1 MKKLMFALAAASL
14 VGLAHAAAA
23 NWKYTAAN
31 IYNGGGDSAAKYSG
45 RAYIFDAVA
54 NTQEGIFSAFDAAL
68 KAHTTFDITKQ
79 NGYLADG
86 TAANGLIN
94 ANNTANQFSAFEQN
108 SGTHDFFFVLIDGD
122 KMYLSAT
129 KSGVDA
135 SSTDSPMLI
144 AFGSQGDKS
153 KLSALG
159 YQGTGTW
166 SVVPEPTSG
175 LLLLLGM
182 AGLALRRK
190 QA

>member
-14 VGLAHAAAA
+14 VGLVHAAQA
-23 NWKYTAAN
+23 NWKYTANN
-31 IYNGGGDSAAKYSG
+31 IYNGAGETGATKYTG
-45 RAYIFDAVA
+45 NAYIFNAGTVS
-54 NTQEGIFSAFDAAL
+54 QEDIFIAFKGNYL
-68 KAHTTFDITKQ
+68 SFDITQ
-79 NGYLADG
+79 QEGYLANG
-86 TAANGLIN
+86 TAENGII
-94 ANNTANQFSAFEQN
+94 AASKNTFSAFEQG
-108 SGTHDFFFVLIDGD
+108 SGAHNFFFVLIDGD

-129 KSGVDA
+129 KTAAAG
-135 SSTDSPMLI
+135 STDTALSI
-144 AFGSQGDKS
+144 AFGNQAAKS

-175 LLLLLGM
+175 LMILLGL

>member
-14 VGLAHAAAA
+14 VGLVHAAAA

-31 IYNGGGDSAAKYSG
+31 IYNGGGESAAKYSG
-45 RAYIFDAVA
+45 NAYIFDAKTI
-54 NTQEGIFSAFDAAL
+54 TQSQLFDAFL
-68 KAHTTFDITKQ
+68 SDTKFDVTQ
-79 NGYLADG
+79 QRGYLGDG
-86 TAANGLIN
+86 TVVGGTINGNN
-94 ANNTANQFSAFEQN
+94 AANQFSAFEQG
-108 SGTHDFFFVLIDGD
+108 SGTHDFFFVLIDSD
-122 KMYLSAT
+122 KIYLSAT
-129 KSGVDA
+129 KTGVTANANDDA
-135 SSTDSPMLI
+135 KSI

-153 KLSALG
+153 KLSDFG

-175 LLLLLGM
+175 LMILLGL

>member
-14 VGLAHAAAA
+14 VGLAHAAQA
-23 NWKYTAAN
+23 NWKYSASN

-45 RAYIFDAVA
+45 NAYIFDAA
-54 NTQEGIFSAFDAAL
+54 TTSQESLFGAFL
-68 KAHTTFDITKQ
+68 KDYLNFDVKKQ
-79 NGYLADG
+79 SGYLAGG
-86 TAANGLIN
+86 TVGSGVIKAGN
-94 ANNTANQFSAFEQN
+94 NQFSAFEQG
-108 SGTHDFFFVLIDGD
+108 SGTHDFFFVLIDSD
-122 KMYLSAT
+122 KIYLSAT
-129 KSGVDA
+129 KTGVTANANDDA
-135 SSTDSPMLI
+135 KSI
-144 AFGSQGDKS
+144 AFGNQGDKS

-175 LLLLLGM
+175 LMILLGL

>member
-14 VGLAHAAAA
+14 VGLAHAAQA
-23 NWKYTAAN
+23 NWKYSAAN

-45 RAYIFDAVA
+45 KAYIFDA
-54 NTQEGIFSAFDAAL
+54 TTTSQDSLFGAFL
-68 KAHTTFDITKQ
+68 KDYLNFDVKKQ
-79 NGYLADG
+79 SGYLAGG
-86 TAANGLIN
+86 TVGSGVIKAGN
-94 ANNTANQFSAFEQN
+94 NQFSAFEQG
-108 SGTHDFFFVLIDGD
+108 SGAHNFFFVLIDGD
-122 KMYLSAT
+122 KMYLSST
-129 KSGVDA
+129 KNDVFAG
-135 SSTDSPMLI
+135 STDTAVGI
-144 AFGSQGDKS
+144 AFGNQGDKS

-175 LLLLLGM
+175 LMILLGL

>member
-14 VGLAHAAAA
+14 VGLAHAAQA
-23 NWKYTAAN
+23 NWKYSAAN

-45 RAYIFDAVA
+45 KAYIFDA
-54 NTQEGIFSAFDAAL
+54 TTTSQDSLFGAFL
-68 KAHTTFDITKQ
+68 KDYLNFDVKKQ
-79 NGYLADG
+79 SGYLAGG
-86 TAANGLIN
+86 TVGSGVIKAGN
-94 ANNTANQFSAFEQN
+94 NQFSAFEQG
-108 SGTHDFFFVLIDGD
+108 SGTHDFFFVLIDSD
-122 KMYLSAT
+122 KIYLSAT
-129 KSGVDA
+129 KTAAAG
-135 SSTDSPMLI
+135 STDTAMSI
-144 AFGSQGDKS
+144 AFGNQGDKS

-175 LLLLLGM
+175 LMILLGL

>member
-14 VGLAHAAAA
+14 VGLAHAAQAK
-23 NWKYTAAN
+23 WKYSAAN
-31 IYNGGGDSAAKYSG
+31 IYNGAGETAATKYSG
-45 RAYIFDAVA
+45 NAYIFDAA
-54 NTQEGIFSAFDAAL
+54 TTSQESLFGAFL
-68 KAHTTFDITKQ
+68 KDYLNFDVKKQ
-79 NGYLADG
+79 SGYLAGG
-86 TAANGLIN
+86 TVGSGVIKAGN
-94 ANNTANQFSAFEQN
+94 NQFSAFEQG
-108 SGTHDFFFVLIDGD
+108 SGAHDFFFVLIDSD
-122 KMYLSAT
+122 KIYLSAT

-144 AFGSQGDKS
+144 AFGGQAAKS

-175 LLLLLGM
+175 LMILLGL

>member
-14 VGLAHAAAA
+14 VGLAHAAQAK
-23 NWKYTAAN
+23 WKYSASN

-45 RAYIFDAVA
+45 NAYIFDAA
-54 NTQEGIFSAFDAAL
+54 TTSQESLFGAFL
-68 KAHTTFDITKQ
+68 KDYLNFDVKKQ
-79 NGYLADG
+79 SGYLAGG
-86 TAANGLIN
+86 TVGSGVIKAGN
-94 ANNTANQFSAFEQN
+94 NQFSAFEQG
-108 SGTHDFFFVLIDGD
+108 SGTHDFFFVLIDSD
-122 KMYLSAT
+122 KIYLSAT
-129 KSGVDA
+129 KTAAAG
-135 SSTDSPMLI
+135 STDTAMSI
-144 AFGSQGDKS
+144 AFGSQAAKS

-175 LLLLLGM
+175 LMILLGL

>member
-14 VGLAHAAAA
+14 VGLAHAAQAK
-23 NWKYTAAN
+23 WKYSASN

-45 RAYIFDAVA
+45 NAYIFDAATTSQESLFGAFLKGYLNFDVKNQSGYLGGGTVANGAINA
-54 NTQEGIFSAFDAAL
+54 NTQ
-68 KAHTTFDITKQ
+68 
-79 NGYLADG
+79 
-86 TAANGLIN
+86 
-94 ANNTANQFSAFEQN
+94 ANQFGAFEQGA
-108 SGTHDFFFVLIDGD
+108 GTHDFFFVLIDGD
-122 KMYLSAT
+122 KMYLSST
-129 KSGVDA
+129 KNDVSAG
-135 SSTDSPMLI
+135 STDTAVGI
-144 AFGSQGDKS
+144 AFGNQAAKS

-175 LLLLLGM
+175 LMILLGL

>member
-14 VGLAHAAAA
+14 VGLAHAAQA
-23 NWKYTAAN
+23 NWKYSASN

-45 RAYIFDAVA
+45 RAYIFDAGA

-94 ANNTANQFSAFEQN
+94 ANNTANQFGAFDQG
-108 SGTHDFFFVLIDGD
+108 SGAHDFFFVLIDGD
-122 KMYLSAT
+122 KMYLSTT
-129 KSGVDA
+129 KSGVIA
-135 SSTDSPMLI
+135 SSTDAATPI
-144 AFGSQGDKS
+144 GFGNQLSGS
-153 KLSALG
+153 KLSDLG

-175 LLLLLGM
+175 LMILLGL

>member
-14 VGLAHAAAA
+14 VGLTHAATA
-23 NWKYTAAN
+23 NWKYSAAN

-45 RAYIFDAVA
+45 KAYIFDA
-54 NTQEGIFSAFDAAL
+54 TTTSQESLFGAFLQDYL
-68 KAHTTFDITKQ
+68 SFDITGQ
-79 NGYLADG
+79 DGYLGGG
-86 TAANGLIN
+86 TVASGTIN
-94 ANNTANQFSAFEQN
+94 ANNTANQFGAFDQG
-108 SGTHDFFFVLIDGD
+108 SGLHDFFFVLIDGD

-129 KSGVDA
+129 KSGVKANGDDKLA
-135 SSTDSPMLI
+135 SI
-144 AFGSQGDKS
+144 GFGNQGANS
-153 KLSALG
+153 KLSASG

-175 LLLLLGM
+175 LMILLGL